1 MLSTSLEESRDRLEA
16 LTLRVADLA
25 GTESPELFNA
35 DLRELES
42 LRMEHEALKA
52 EFESHT
58 AAHQLSEKRK
68 AKGSS
73 GN

>member
-1 MLSTSLEESRDRLEA
+1 MLSTSLEDSRDRLEA
-16 LTLRVADLA
+16 LTLRMADLA

-35 DLRELES
+35 DLRELQS

-52 EFESHT
+52 EFESHR
-58 AAHQLSEKRK
+58 AAHQLSEKSR

-73 GN
+73 AS